1 MRHLFKLVFAAIL
14 VLTSHGLAL
23 AEELPKLRIA
33 VLKIGTV
40 NWELQT
46 IKRLGLDKEH
56 GFELE
61 IQGYAGNDATRVALA
76 GGEAD
81 VAVADWIWTARQ
93 RAAGKDFTT
102 FPYSTAVGGLVVPKD
117 SAVKTLA
124 DLEGAKIGI
133 AGGPLDKSWLI
144 LRAYAKQQHGF
155 DLMAGTEQVY
165 GAPPLIFKSGLKGE
179 IGGAI
184 NFWHFMAKMK
194 AAGMTQIISVAEAAE
209 ALGLDPRTP
218 LLGYVMKDA
227 FVAES
232 PDVAHGFYAASRAAK
247 AALAEDDALWEE
259 LRPVMNAKS
268 DAQFET
274 LRKDWRAGIPAAG
287 AVDLDAANAF
297 LAVMAALGGE
307 KLVGQAATLPA
318 GTFMDVSQG
327 S

>member
-1 MRHLFKLVFAAIL
+1 MTRMEIKNAERH
-14 VLTSHGLAL
+14 GQAL
-23 AEELPKLRIA
+23 A
-33 VLKIGTV
+33 
-40 NWELQT
+40 
-46 IKRLGLDKEH
+46 
-56 GFELE
+56 
-61 IQGYAGNDATRVALA
+61 AGNDIHKIGIFRGVILLAVAFIMKAAPENFRERLHPFAGGKALAREAGLGGGGNVAHMALA
-76 GGEAD
+76 GG
-81 VAVADWIWTARQ
+81 
-93 RAAGKDFTT
+93 
-102 FPYSTAVGGLVVPKD
+102 
-117 SAVKTLA
+117 
-124 DLEGAKIGI
+124 KIGI